1 MLVFLP
7 VSGPG
12 LQEVL
17 QGLLTAPTRAQA
29 VGSFLGSEPVAAA
42 ISALVNAD
50 ALPIPR
56 FHRETRAMRSR
67 TRRRN
72 SASGEA
78 HS

>member
-17 QGLLTAPTRAQA
+17 QGLLTPSRVQA
-29 VGSFLGSEPVAAA
+29 VGSFLASDPVASA

-72 SASGEA
+72 SASGETP
-78 HS
+78 S